1 MSCILMK
8 IKYIGEDRAEI
19 RKGDVYKAEN
29 AKDDSRYYAVTDRSG
44 EIYCYPKTLF
54 EIVKD

>member
-1 MSCILMK
+1 MMK